1 MRKIFFGQLLVMV
14 IVMVFLGMAVFAQTP
29 DSSPQGLS
37 GMPAMRV
44 ELTIGAGGK
53 ADNLILQSIFLPKPV
68 SYRTM
73 IIPVAT
79 LDVVM
84 PGTWMIDRDMGI
96 GLRFGFGYQ
105 GYQETPSMQAV
116 PFFDIHGGAQFEYA
130 ISEQLGAEAGV
141 GLSFVLTPQFCYG
154 FNIQAGVDYLLSDS
168 ISILAQGETRFLFS
182 GAFKPFELVG
192 MIRLGAGYSF

>member
-1 MRKIFFGQLLVMV
+1 
-14 IVMVFLGMAVFAQTP
+14 
-29 DSSPQGLS
+29 
-37 GMPAMRV
+37 
-44 ELTIGAGGK
+44 
-53 ADNLILQSIFLPKPV
+53 
-68 SYRTM
+68 M

-116 PFFDIHGGAQFEYA
+116 PFLDIHGGAQFEYA

-154 FNIQAGVDYLLSDS
+154 FNIQAGVDYLLSDT

-182 GAFKPFELVG
+182 GAFKPFELIGV
-192 MIRLGAGYSF
+192 IRLGAGYSF